1 MAEEKKRP
9 ASLQKHIVL
18 CPHCGKEAL
27 DHMTRCPSCGGELT
41 PRGYDP
47 RSGEKLQPV
56 RKALLIVFG
65 IAAAA
70 VVIWLLA
77 GRFGG

>member
-9 ASLQKHIVL
+9 ASLQKHIVH
-18 CPHCGKEAL
+18 CPHCGREAL